1 MFFSDLESG
10 SSIFVDANIFVYHF
24 SKRSRFNPASTNFL
38 ECVEKRDFIGVTS
51 TLVVQE
57 ATHRMMIMEAA
68 GILANIK
75 AKDYVKYRKANP
87 DISKRL
93 ENHRVI
99 PEKIAFFNLEI
110 ISPDITTI
118 VRSQQMKRR
127 YGVLSNDALSLQIM
141 EDLKINNLA
150 SNDSDFERVDFIKLY
165 KPSVSTESPG

>member
-1 MFFSDLESG
+1 
-10 SSIFVDANIFVYHF
+10 
-24 SKRSRFNPASTNFL
+24 
-38 ECVEKRDFIGVTS
+38 
-51 TLVVQE
+51 
-57 ATHRMMIMEAA
+57 MMIMEAA